1 MMPAV
6 ALNSHALFVLIL
18 TGVALWL
25 FRSSRIPLESSSLTI
40 IILLAVSF
48 ELFPYISKD
57 SQLSAVDFFQGFGH
71 QALIAVCALMV
82 AGQGLVRT
90 GALEPVGRL
99 LSKLWRISPSISTLA
114 TMIIAGVLSAFI
126 NNTPIVVLLLPI
138 LISVAI
144 RTNAPASKML
154 LPMGLATLVGGMAT
168 TIGTSTN
175 LLVVSVAEKQ
185 GLERFS
191 MFDFFIPAMIC
202 ASIALVYLWLV
213 APKILP
219 IRQSVLDDASPRLF
233 SAALSIKEDS
243 TAADLTLSELIKK
256 TEGKMKVSRI
266 KRSHDTTL
274 MPIPDTIIKAGDR
287 LHVKDTPDNLR
298 EFESVLGATLYSGDS
313 LVDASHPLIAKDQQM
328 AEIVVVRGSSLVGR
342 TLESAHF
349 IDQYNLAAVAV
360 HRAGKEVGYEQRG
373 INATVLREGDVLL
386 IQGSSKQI
394 SSLKK
399 QSEFLVLDAT
409 EDLPRT
415 NKSSTALIIMAGIV
429 LTSAFGILPIEISA
443 LCGVMLMIQTQ
454 CLNWQEASRA
464 LSASVILIVAASL
477 ALGKALIDT
486 GGVDYLAY
494 LFLVVTDGA
503 SAPFVLSGLILL
515 LAILT
520 NIVSNNAAAVIGTP
534 IAISVAQQI
543 GAPPE
548 PFVIGVLFGANMS
561 YATPMAYKTNLL
573 VMNAGGYQFSDFLR
587 VGIPLTVLMWLSASV
602 VLSYWYNL
610 SSF

>member
-25 FRSSRIPLESSSLTI
+25 FRSSRIPLESSSLTVI
-40 IILLAVSF
+40 IILAVGF
-48 ELFPYISKD
+48 ELFPFETKD
-57 SQLSAVDFFQGFGH
+57 VRLSAVDFFLGFGH

-90 GALEPVGRL
+90 GALEPVGRM
-99 LSKLWRISPSISTLA
+99 LSKLWRISPSFSTLA
-114 TMIIAGVLSAFI
+114 TMLIAGVLSAFI

-144 RTNAPASKML
+144 RTNAPASKLL

-185 GLERFS
+185 GLERFT

-202 ASIALVYLWLV
+202 GAVALLYLWLV

-243 TAADLTLSELIKK
+243 QAADSTLSELIKK

-349 IDQYNLAAVAV
+349 IDQYNLVAVAV

-386 IQGSSKQI
+386 IQGSSRQI

-415 NKSSTALIIMAGIV
+415 TKSTTALIIMAMIV
-429 LTSAFGILPIEISA
+429 LTSALGILPIEISA

-454 CLNWQEASRA
+454 CLTWQEASRS

-486 GGVDYLAY
+486 GGVDYMAQ
-494 LFLVVTDGA
+494 LFLVATDGA
-503 SAPFVLSGLILL
+503 SAPFVLSALILA

-520 NIVSNNAAAVIGTP
+520 NVVSNNAAAVIGTP

-587 VGIPLTVLMWLSASV
+587 VGIPLTALMWLSASV